1 MLNKFK
7 QFLSKYAYI
16 FLPIGT
22 LLCLAGFIGSYLF
35 PNEVLDT
42 YKVNVAEEE
51 GDTEFVQY
59 FTGAENEIGY
69 IMETDGRAM
78 KGFQI
83 GISKNGQAL
92 EGAELVYRVYALSEE
107 NRNHALTEGEVPNE
121 NVELSNEELQNEEV
135 SNEESF
141 DNNNVSEID
150 EYLAEEVDISSMT
163 LLDEEVYDLGACLD
177 GQYPYLPFGNELCT
191 GKIYI
196 TLTYRANGNIEPAPG
211 VFMNHSEIL
220 HVATYIDGKKMDANL
235 KCYYIY
241 THDTYPFLYDSRV
254 MLCIFLAA
262 TACVAFPAYSKKKEV
277 TKSDEE

>member
-7 QFLSKYAYI
+7 QFFSKYAYI

-42 YKVNVAEEE
+42 YKVNVTEEE
-51 GDTEFVQY
+51 GDMEFVQF

-69 IMETDGRAM
+69 IMETDGRPM

-92 EGAELVYRVYALSEE
+92 EGTELVYRVY
-107 NRNHALTEGEVPNE
+107 
-121 NVELSNEELQNEEV
+121 
-135 SNEESF
+135 
-141 DNNNVSEID
+141 DK
-150 EYLAEEVDISSMT
+150 SSMT

-196 TLTYRANGNIEPAPG
+196 TFTYRANGNTEPAPG
-211 VFMNHSEIL
+211 IFMNHSEIP
-220 HVATYIDGKKMDANL
+220 HVATYVDGEKIFTRIIPIHFFMTAESCCVCFWRRL
-235 KCYYIY
+235 
-241 THDTYPFLYDSRV
+241 PVLRFLPIPKRRR
-254 MLCIFLAA
+254 
-262 TACVAFPAYSKKKEV
+262 
-277 TKSDEE
+277 

>member
-1 MLNKFK
+1 MLNKIK
-7 QFLSKYAYI
+7 HFLSKYAYI
-16 FLPIGT
+16 YLPIGT

-42 YKVNVAEEE
+42 YKVNVTEEE
-51 GDTEFVQY
+51 GDMEFVQH

-92 EGAELVYRVYALSEE
+92 EGTELVYRVYALNDE
-107 NRNHALTEGEVPNE
+107 NRNHALTEGEV
-121 NVELSNEELQNEEV
+121 S
-135 SNEESF
+135 
-141 DNNNVSEID
+141 
-150 EYLAEEVDISSMT
+150 ISSMT

-196 TLTYRANGNIEPAPG
+196 TLTYRANGNTEPAPG
-211 VFMNHSEIL
+211 IFMNHSEIL
-220 HVATYIDGKKMDANL
+220 HVATYVDGKKMDGNL

-254 MLCIFLAA
+254 MFCILLAA

-277 TKSDEE
+277 TKSDEEN

>member
-1 MLNKFK
+1 MLNKIK

-16 FLPIGT
+16 YLPIGT

-42 YKVNVAEEE
+42 YKVNVTEEE
-51 GDTEFVQY
+51 GDMEFVQY

-83 GISKNGQAL
+83 GISKNGQTL
-92 EGAELVYRVYALSEE
+92 EGTELVYRVYALSEE
-107 NRNHALTEGEVPNE
+107 K
-121 NVELSNEELQNEEV
+121 
-135 SNEESF
+135 
-141 DNNNVSEID
+141 
-150 EYLAEEVDISSMT
+150 YLAEEVDVSSMT
-163 LLDEEVYDLGACLD
+163 LLDEEVYDLGTCLD

-196 TLTYRANGNIEPAPG
+196 TLTYRANGNTEPAPG
-211 VFMNHSEIL
+211 IFMNHSEIL
-220 HVATYIDGKKMDANL
+220 HVATYVDGKKMDGNL

-254 MLCIFLAA
+254 MFCILLAA

-277 TKSDEE
+277 TKSDEEK

>member
-1 MLNKFK
+1 MLNKIK
-7 QFLSKYAYI
+7 HFLSKYAYI
-16 FLPIGT
+16 YLPIGT

-42 YKVNVAEEE
+42 YKVNVTEEE
-51 GDTEFVQY
+51 GDMEFVQY

-83 GISKNGQAL
+83 GIFKNGQAL
-92 EGAELVYRVYALSEE
+92 EGTELVYRVYALSEE
-107 NRNHALTEGEVPNE
+107 NRNHALTEGEV
-121 NVELSNEELQNEEV
+121 S
-135 SNEESF
+135 
-141 DNNNVSEID
+141 
-150 EYLAEEVDISSMT
+150 ISSMT

-196 TLTYRANGNIEPAPG
+196 TLTYRANGNTEPAPG
-211 VFMNHSEIL
+211 IFMNHSEIL
-220 HVATYIDGKKMDANL
+220 HVATYVDGKKMDGNL

-254 MLCIFLAA
+254 MFCILLAA

-277 TKSDEE
+277 TKSDEEN

>member
-7 QFLSKYAYI
+7 QFFSKYAYI

-42 YKVNVAEEE
+42 YKVNVTEEE
-51 GDTEFVQY
+51 GDMEFVQF

-69 IMETDGRAM
+69 IMETDGRPM

-92 EGAELVYRVYALSEE
+92 EGTELVYRVY
-107 NRNHALTEGEVPNE
+107 
-121 NVELSNEELQNEEV
+121 
-135 SNEESF
+135 
-141 DNNNVSEID
+141 DK
-150 EYLAEEVDISSMT
+150 SSMT

-196 TLTYRANGNIEPAPG
+196 TFTYRANGNTEPAPG
-211 VFMNHSEIL
+211 IFMNHSEIP
-220 HVATYIDGKKMDANL
+220 HVATYVDGEKKEGNL

-241 THDTYPFLYDSRV
+241 SHNTYPFLYDSRV
-254 MLCIFLAA
+254 MLCVFLAA

-277 TKSDEE
+277 AESDEEK

>member
-1 MLNKFK
+1 MLNKIK
-7 QFLSKYAYI
+7 HFLSKYAYI
-16 FLPIGT
+16 YLPIGT

-42 YKVNVAEEE
+42 YKVNVTEEE
-51 GDTEFVQY
+51 GDMEFVQH

-92 EGAELVYRVYALSEE
+92 EGTELVYRVYALSEN
-107 NRNHALTEGEVPNE
+107 NRNQELADGNLSNE
-121 NVELSNEELQNEEV
+121 ESSNEELSNEE
-135 SNEESF
+135 SPNEESSG
-141 DNNNVSEID
+141 NNNVSEID

-196 TLTYRANGNIEPAPG
+196 TLTYRANGNTEPAPG
-211 VFMNHSEIL
+211 IFMNHSEIL
-220 HVATYIDGKKMDANL
+220 HVATYVDGKKMDGNL

-277 TKSDEE
+277 TKSDEEK

>member
-1 MLNKFK
+1 MLNKIK
-7 QFLSKYAYI
+7 HFLSKYAYI
-16 FLPIGT
+16 YLPIGT

-83 GISKNGQAL
+83 GIFKNGQAL
-92 EGAELVYRVYALSEE
+92 EGTELVYRVYALNDE
-107 NRNHALTEGEVPNE
+107 NRNHALTEGEV
-121 NVELSNEELQNEEV
+121 S
-135 SNEESF
+135 
-141 DNNNVSEID
+141 
-150 EYLAEEVDISSMT
+150 ISSMT

-177 GQYPYLPFGNELCT
+177 GQYPYLPFGNELCI

-196 TLTYRANGNIEPAPG
+196 TLTYRANGNTEPAPG
-211 VFMNHSEIL
+211 IFMNHSEIL
-220 HVATYIDGKKMDANL
+220 HVATYVDGKKMDGNL

-254 MLCIFLAA
+254 MFCILLAA

-277 TKSDEE
+277 TKSDEEN

>member
-1 MLNKFK
+1 MLNKIK
-7 QFLSKYAYI
+7 HFLSKYAYI

-42 YKVNVAEEE
+42 YKVNVTEEE
-51 GDTEFVQY
+51 GDMEFVQF

-69 IMETDGRAM
+69 IMETDGRPM

-92 EGAELVYRVYALSEE
+92 EGTELVYRVY
-107 NRNHALTEGEVPNE
+107 
-121 NVELSNEELQNEEV
+121 
-135 SNEESF
+135 
-141 DNNNVSEID
+141 DK
-150 EYLAEEVDISSMT
+150 SSMT

-196 TLTYRANGNIEPAPG
+196 TFTYRANGNTEPAPG
-211 VFMNHSEIL
+211 IFMNHSEIP
-220 HVATYIDGKKMDANL
+220 HVATYVDGEKIEGNL

-241 THDTYPFLYDSRV
+241 SHNTYPFLYDSRV
-254 MLCIFLAA
+254 MLCVFLAA

-277 TKSDEE
+277 AESDEEK

>member
-7 QFLSKYAYI
+7 QFFSKYAYI

-42 YKVNVAEEE
+42 YKVNVTEEE
-51 GDTEFVQY
+51 GDMEFVQF

-69 IMETDGRAM
+69 IMETDGRPM

-92 EGAELVYRVYALSEE
+92 EGTELVYRVY
-107 NRNHALTEGEVPNE
+107 
-121 NVELSNEELQNEEV
+121 
-135 SNEESF
+135 
-141 DNNNVSEID
+141 DK
-150 EYLAEEVDISSMT
+150 SSMT

-196 TLTYRANGNIEPAPG
+196 TFTYRANGNTEPAPG
-211 VFMNHSEIL
+211 IFMNHSEIP
-220 HVATYIDGKKMDANL
+220 HVATYVDGEKIEGNL

-241 THDTYPFLYDSRV
+241 SHNTYPFLYDSRV
-254 MLCIFLAA
+254 MLCVFLAA

-277 TKSDEE
+277 AESDEEK

>member
-7 QFLSKYAYI
+7 QFFSKYAYI

-42 YKVNVAEEE
+42 YKVNVTEEE
-51 GDTEFVQY
+51 GDMEFVQF

-69 IMETDGRAM
+69 IMETDGRPM

-92 EGAELVYRVYALSEE
+92 EGTELVYRVY
-107 NRNHALTEGEVPNE
+107 
-121 NVELSNEELQNEEV
+121 
-135 SNEESF
+135 
-141 DNNNVSEID
+141 DK
-150 EYLAEEVDISSMT
+150 SSMT

-177 GQYPYLPFGNELCT
+177 GQYPYLPFGSELCT

-196 TLTYRANGNIEPAPG
+196 TFTYRANGNTEPAPG
-211 VFMNHSEIL
+211 IFMNHSEIP
-220 HVATYIDGKKMDANL
+220 HVATYVDGEKIEGNL

-241 THDTYPFLYDSRV
+241 SHNTYPFLYDSRV
-254 MLCIFLAA
+254 MLCVFLAA

-277 TKSDEE
+277 AESDEEK

>member
-1 MLNKFK
+1 MLNKIK
-7 QFLSKYAYI
+7 HFLSKYAYI
-16 FLPIGT
+16 YLPIGT

-42 YKVNVAEEE
+42 YKVNVTEEE
-51 GDTEFVQY
+51 GDMEFVQY

-83 GISKNGQAL
+83 GIFKNGQAL
-92 EGAELVYRVYALSEE
+92 EGTELVYRVYALSEE
-107 NRNHALTEGEVPNE
+107 NRNHALTEGEV
-121 NVELSNEELQNEEV
+121 S
-135 SNEESF
+135 
-141 DNNNVSEID
+141 
-150 EYLAEEVDISSMT
+150 ISSMT

-177 GQYPYLPFGNELCT
+177 GQYPYLPFGNELCI

-196 TLTYRANGNIEPAPG
+196 TLTYRANGNTEPAPG
-211 VFMNHSEIL
+211 IFMNHSEIL
-220 HVATYIDGKKMDANL
+220 HVATYVDGKKMDGNL

-254 MLCIFLAA
+254 MFCILLAA

-277 TKSDEE
+277 TKSDEEN

>member
-1 MLNKFK
+1 MLNKIK
-7 QFLSKYAYI
+7 HFLSKYAYI
-16 FLPIGT
+16 YLPIGT

-42 YKVNVAEEE
+42 YKVNVTEEE
-51 GDTEFVQY
+51 GDMEFVQY

-92 EGAELVYRVYALSEE
+92 EGTELVYRVYALNDE
-107 NRNHALTEGEVPNE
+107 NRNHALTEGEV
-121 NVELSNEELQNEEV
+121 S
-135 SNEESF
+135 
-141 DNNNVSEID
+141 
-150 EYLAEEVDISSMT
+150 ISSMT

-196 TLTYRANGNIEPAPG
+196 TLTYRANGNTEPAPG
-211 VFMNHSEIL
+211 IFMNHSEIL
-220 HVATYIDGKKMDANL
+220 HVATYIDGKKMDGNL

-277 TKSDEE
+277 TKSDEEK

>member
-1 MLNKFK
+1 MLNKIK
-7 QFLSKYAYI
+7 HFLSKYAYI
-16 FLPIGT
+16 YLPIGT

-42 YKVNVAEEE
+42 YKVNVTEEE

-92 EGAELVYRVYALSEE
+92 EGTELVYRVYALNDE
-107 NRNHALTEGEVPNE
+107 NRNHALTEGEVP
-121 NVELSNEELQNEEV
+121 
-135 SNEESF
+135 
-141 DNNNVSEID
+141 
-150 EYLAEEVDISSMT
+150 ISSMT

-196 TLTYRANGNIEPAPG
+196 TLTYRANGNTEPAPG
-211 VFMNHSEIL
+211 IFMNHSEIL
-220 HVATYIDGKKMDANL
+220 HVATYVDGKKMDGNL

-277 TKSDEE
+277 TKSDEEN

>member
-1 MLNKFK
+1 MLNKIK
-7 QFLSKYAYI
+7 HFLSKYAYI
-16 FLPIGT
+16 YLPIGT

-42 YKVNVAEEE
+42 YKVNVTEEE
-51 GDTEFVQY
+51 GDMEFVQY

-92 EGAELVYRVYALSEE
+92 EGTELVYRVYALSEE
-107 NRNHALTEGEVPNE
+107 NRNHALTEGEV
-121 NVELSNEELQNEEV
+121 S
-135 SNEESF
+135 
-141 DNNNVSEID
+141 
-150 EYLAEEVDISSMT
+150 ISSMT
-163 LLDEEVYDLGACLD
+163 LLGEEVYDLGACLD

-196 TLTYRANGNIEPAPG
+196 TLTYRANGNTEPAPG
-211 VFMNHSEIL
+211 IFMNHSEIL
-220 HVATYIDGKKMDANL
+220 HVATYVDGKKMDGNL

-254 MLCIFLAA
+254 MFCILLAA

-277 TKSDEE
+277 TKSDEEN

>member
-1 MLNKFK
+1 MLNKIK
-7 QFLSKYAYI
+7 HFLSKYAYI
-16 FLPIGT
+16 YLPIGT

-92 EGAELVYRVYALSEE
+92 EGTELVYRVYALNDE
-107 NRNHALTEGEVPNE
+107 NRNQELSGVEVPNE
-121 NVELSNEELQNEEV
+121 NDKLSNEE
-135 SNEESF
+135 SSG
-141 DNNNVSEID
+141 NNNVSEID
-150 EYLAEEVDISSMT
+150 EYLVEEVDISSMT
-163 LLDEEVYDLGACLD
+163 LLDEEVYDLGTCLD
-177 GQYPYLPFGNELCT
+177 GQYPYLPFGNELCA

-196 TLTYRANGNIEPAPG
+196 TLTYRANGNTEPAPG
-211 VFMNHSEIL
+211 IFMNHSEIL
-220 HVATYIDGKKMDANL
+220 HVATYVDGKKMDGNL

-254 MLCIFLAA
+254 MFCILLAA

-277 TKSDEE
+277 TKSDEEK

>member
-1 MLNKFK
+1 MLNKIK
-7 QFLSKYAYI
+7 QLLSKYAYI
-16 FLPIGT
+16 YLPICT

-51 GDTEFVQY
+51 GDAEFIQY
-59 FTGAENEIGY
+59 FTGAQDEIGY

-92 EGAELVYRVYALSEE
+92 AGTELIYRVYALNEA
-107 NRNHALTEGEVPNE
+107 NRNNMSASMHQASDDVDGQEDGQEDAK
-121 NVELSNEELQNEEV
+121 
-135 SNEESF
+135 ESAV
-141 DNNNVSEID
+141 DAPKYEID
-150 EYLAEEVDISSMT
+150 EFLVDEVDVSAMT
-163 LLDEEVYDLGACLD
+163 LLDEESYDLGTCMD
-177 GQYPYLPFGNELCT
+177 GQYPYLPFGNELCS
-191 GKIYI
+191 GKLYI
-196 TLTYRANGNIEPAPG
+196 TLTYRANGNTEPCPG
-211 VFMNHSEIL
+211 VFMNHSEIS
-220 HVATYIDGKKMDANL
+220 HAATYINHQKFQGNI

-262 TACVAFPAYSKKKEV
+262 TACVSFPAFSKKGGK
-277 TKSDEE
+277 TA

>member
-7 QFLSKYAYI
+7 QFFSKYAYI

-42 YKVNVAEEE
+42 YKVNVTEEE
-51 GDTEFVQY
+51 GDMEFVQF

-69 IMETDGRAM
+69 IMETDGRPM

-92 EGAELVYRVYALSEE
+92 EGTELVYRVY
-107 NRNHALTEGEVPNE
+107 
-121 NVELSNEELQNEEV
+121 
-135 SNEESF
+135 
-141 DNNNVSEID
+141 DK
-150 EYLAEEVDISSMT
+150 SSMT

-196 TLTYRANGNIEPAPG
+196 TFTYRANGNTEPAPG
-211 VFMNHSEIL
+211 IFMNHSEIL
-220 HVATYIDGKKMDANL
+220 HVATYVDGEKIEGNL

-241 THDTYPFLYDSRV
+241 SHNTYPFLYDSRV
-254 MLCIFLAA
+254 MLCVFLAA

-277 TKSDEE
+277 AESDEEK

>member
-7 QFLSKYAYI
+7 QFFSKYAYI

-42 YKVNVAEEE
+42 YKVNVTEEE
-51 GDTEFVQY
+51 GDMEFVQF

-69 IMETDGRAM
+69 IMETDGRPM

-92 EGAELVYRVYALSEE
+92 EGTELVYRVY
-107 NRNHALTEGEVPNE
+107 
-121 NVELSNEELQNEEV
+121 
-135 SNEESF
+135 
-141 DNNNVSEID
+141 DK
-150 EYLAEEVDISSMT
+150 SSMT
-163 LLDEEVYDLGACLD
+163 LLDEEIYDLSTCLD

-196 TLTYRANGNIEPAPG
+196 TFTYRANGNTEPAPG
-211 VFMNHSEIL
+211 IFMNHSEIP
-220 HVATYIDGKKMDANL
+220 HVATYVDGEKIEGNL

-241 THDTYPFLYDSRV
+241 SHNTYPFLYDSRV
-254 MLCIFLAA
+254 MLCVFLAA

-277 TKSDEE
+277 AESDEEK

>member
-1 MLNKFK
+1 MLNKIK

-16 FLPIGT
+16 YLPIGT

-42 YKVNVAEEE
+42 YKVNVTEEE

-83 GISKNGQAL
+83 GISKNGQSL
-92 EGAELVYRVYALSEE
+92 EGTELVYRVYALSEE
-107 NRNHALTEGEVPNE
+107 K
-121 NVELSNEELQNEEV
+121 
-135 SNEESF
+135 
-141 DNNNVSEID
+141 
-150 EYLAEEVDISSMT
+150 YLAEEVDISSMT
-163 LLDEEVYDLGACLD
+163 LLDEEVYDLGTCLD
-177 GQYPYLPFGNELCT
+177 GQYPYLPFGNELCM

-196 TLTYRANGNIEPAPG
+196 TLTYRANGNTEPAPG
-211 VFMNHSEIL
+211 IFMNHSEIL
-220 HVATYIDGKKMDANL
+220 HVATYVDGKKMDGNL

-254 MLCIFLAA
+254 MFCILLAA

-277 TKSDEE
+277 TKSDEEK